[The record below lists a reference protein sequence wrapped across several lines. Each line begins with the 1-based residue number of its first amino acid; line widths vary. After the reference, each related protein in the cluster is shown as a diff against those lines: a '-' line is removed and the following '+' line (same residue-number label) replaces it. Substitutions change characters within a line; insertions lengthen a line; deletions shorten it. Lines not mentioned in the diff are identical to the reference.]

1 MPIGSSPTAAMLV
14 TSAPSLLSTT
24 AVPPAVPAGDIR
36 MVSTSAPLDP
46 SGMLSTVATWM
57 SSTCTPMQT
66 TLVMTGSS
74 AFWTVP

>member
-1 MPIGSSPTAAMLV
+1 MLV

-46 SGMLSTVATWM
+46 SGMASTVATWM
-57 SSTCTPMQT
+57 SSTWTPMQT
-66 TLVMTGSS
+66 TLVDLVIGSPPG
-74 AFWTVP
+74 ACWTLP